1 MFWWL
6 LLARNALLIC
16 LLSLPL
22 AGVWERVD
30 LIKHKCCWGW
40 QRGYTQGWQWL
51 TCSML
56 ECFFPEFSPPPPC
69 CLIRSLLFWTQYQHR
84 ALVAHFCGGDKMA
97 WKEDGSV
104 PAASNRCCW
113 QFVLSYIPWF
123 ISVEGKRNHFF
134 SSLRNRGWVRWK
146 LALSLRKYRTFCLSS
161 WD

>member
-1 MFWWL
+1 MAAVSQKCFAHLSPVFALSWGLRASRSDKTQVL
-6 LLARNALLIC
+6 LGLAAGIHTGMAVIDLFYAGMLL
-16 LLSLPL
+16 P
-22 AGVWERVD
+22 RV
-30 LIKHKCCWGW
+30 
-40 QRGYTQGWQWL
+40 
-51 TCSML
+51 
-56 ECFFPEFSPPPPC
+56 FPPPPC

-134 SSLRNRGWVRWK
+134 SSLRKRGWVRWK